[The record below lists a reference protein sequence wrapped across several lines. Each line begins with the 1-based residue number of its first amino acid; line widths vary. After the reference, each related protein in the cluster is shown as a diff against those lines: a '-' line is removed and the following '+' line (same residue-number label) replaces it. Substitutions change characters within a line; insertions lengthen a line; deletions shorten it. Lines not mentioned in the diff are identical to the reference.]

1 VTSND
6 RLCIREFCDD
16 DAPAV
21 AALWRRVFRDD
32 SRWRAP
38 EAVFARRRTRQRE
51 LFLVATLDG
60 AVVGTTLAGYDGHR
74 GWLYRVAVVPEE
86 QRRGIGRALVRE
98 GELRLHQL
106 GCPKINVQ
114 IEGTNTDV
122 VRFYER
128 LGYAVEDRVSMGK
141 PLPDAMARAR
151 GRIDVGVY
159 LPQVGFR
166 WDELRDRV
174 RLCDREGIH
183 SVWFMDHL
191 YPPGMPAVPSFEAW
205 TTATALAACTERV
218 RLGHLVLANG
228 FRHPALL
235 AKMAV
240 TLDHASGGRLDLG
253 LGSGSYPPEYR
264 QFGLEFPSDRI
275 RAERLDEALQVLKV
289 LFTDDA
295 PTFAGR
301 HYRLDA
307 APSLPRP
314 VQTPHPPIHV
324 GGAGE
329 RRTLPLVAR
338 HADGWS
344 CPTYALAD
352 LPRKLAV
359 LHAACAR
366 IGRDPA
372 SVRVTEEAVLALVS
386 RADEVEEA
394 RALALR
400 RFPGPG
406 WGVEAGGYCGT
417 PDTIARRIEERARLG
432 VRGFVFF
439 LHDRAA
445 SETVKLLA
453 REILPVVRAIA
464 P

>member
-1 VTSND
+1 MGP
-6 RLCIREFCDD
+6 LHIREFSADD
-16 DAPAV
+16 VVAV
-21 AALWRRVFRDD
+21 AALWRRVFNDH

-74 GWLYRVAVVPEE
+74 GWLYRVAVSPEHE
-86 QRRGIGRALVRE
+86 RRGIGRALVRE
-98 GELRLHQL
+98 AELRLRQL
-106 GCPKINVQ
+106 GCGKINLQ
-114 IEGTNTDV
+114 IEDENRAV
-122 VRFYER
+122 VIFYER

-141 PLPDAMARAR
+141 AMPDATPRPR
-151 GRIDVGVY
+151 GGVEIGVY
-159 LPQVGFR
+159 LPQVAFA

-205 TTATALAACTERV
+205 TTATALAAATERI

-240 TLDHASGGRLDLG
+240 TLDHASAGRLDLG
-253 LGSGSYPPEYR
+253 IGTGSYPPEYR
-264 QFGLEFPSDRI
+264 QFGLEFPPDGV
-275 RAERLDEALQVLKV
+275 RAARLGEALQVLKL

-295 PTFAGR
+295 PSFAGR

-314 VQTPHPPIHV
+314 LQQPHPPIHV

-338 HADGWS
+338 HADVWN
-344 CPTYALAD
+344 CPTYALAE
-352 LPRKLAV
+352 LPRKLELLRAECV
-359 LHAACAR
+359 R

-372 SVRVTEEAVLALVS
+372 SLRVTEEAVLALVP
-386 RADEVEEA
+386 RADQVDDA
-394 RALALR
+394 RASALR

-406 WGVEAGGYCGT
+406 WGVEAGYCGT
-417 PDTIARRIEERARLG
+417 PETIVRRIEERARLG
-432 VRGFVFF
+432 VTGFVFF

-445 SETVKLLA
+445 PETIRLLA
-453 REILPVVRAIA
+453 REVVTAV
-464 P
+464 